1 MTALHYLA
9 EKGDAHVMEARV
21 NVKGG
26 KLPLM
31 EALIVAKADMNLL
44 DSVSLLLAFVL
55 PWMIHLIKRVIK
67 FDVCDSL
74 YAGGGVRSLP
84 HHCLDAAVLMFS
96 FLVATC
102 LVLLQPLSFSLSLP
116 LSFMS
121 SLIQNIVS
129 K

>member
-21 NVKGG
+21 TVKGS

-55 PWMIHLIKRVIK
+55 PWMT
-67 FDVCDSL
+67 
-74 YAGGGVRSLP
+74 YG
-84 HHCLDAAVLMFS
+84 
-96 FLVATC
+96 
-102 LVLLQPLSFSLSLP
+102 
-116 LSFMS
+116 S
-121 SLIQNIVS
+121 SNYKGHQI
-129 K
+129 